1 MKQDRTKIISGKD
14 LGQLVLKDFCPR
26 CFWIERKLGKAPSIF
41 PGIFSTIDSLTKKS
55 VKRSFLERRCLP
67 EWLPIKNVVKPIEF
81 PRISVPMLEYGNWIL
96 TGEPDEVF
104 EMDDGS
110 YHIVDYKTAKFTNKQ
125 DDLLPLYQ
133 VQLNAYAL
141 ALPVY
146 NIKPITKLSLLYCEP
161 KEELDSD
168 ENFCLGFTIQSL
180 EIELQPEIIPE
191 LLLKARSILEN
202 NVPPASITN
211 CKGICSWLE
220 MTGKELYSQ
229 HKNF

>member
-1 MKQDRTKIISGKD
+1 MKHDKTKIISGKD
-14 LGQLVLKDFCPR
+14 LGQLALKDFCPC

-55 VKRSFLERRCLP
+55 VKRSYLERNCLP
-67 EWLPIKNVVKPIEF
+67 EWLPLNNVVRPIEF
-81 PRISVPMLEYGNWIL
+81 PRISVPMLEYGGWIL

-110 YHIVDYKTAKFTNKQ
+110 YQIVDYKTAKFTNKQ
-125 DDLLPLYQ
+125 DDLLPMYH

-141 ALPVY
+141 ALPLY
-146 NIKPITKLSLLYCEP
+146 NIKPIAGLSLLYCEP

-168 ENFCLGFTIQSL
+168 ENFSLSFVIQPL
-180 EIELQPEIIPE
+180 EIKLQPEIIPK

-202 NVPPASITN
+202 NVPPAPRIS

-220 MTGKELYSQ
+220 MVSKELYG
-229 HKNF
+229 H

>member
-14 LGQLVLKDFCPR
+14 LGQLALKDFCPR
-26 CFWIERKLGKAPSIF
+26 CFWIERKLGKSPSIF

-55 VKRSFLERRCLP
+55 VKRSYLERNCLP
-67 EWLPIKNVVKPIEF
+67 GWLPLKNIVRPIEF

-110 YHIVDYKTAKFTNKQ
+110 YQIVDYKTAKFTNKQ
-125 DDLLPLYQ
+125 DDLLPMYQ

-146 NIKPITKLSLLYCEP
+146 NIKPITGLSLLYCEP

-168 ENFCLGFTIQSL
+168 ENFSLSFTIQPL
-180 EIELQPEIIPE
+180 KIALQLEIIPE
-191 LLLKARSILEN
+191 LLLKARSILDN
-202 NVPPASITN
+202 DSPPLPKDN
-211 CKGICSWLE
+211 CQGICSWLE
-220 MTGKELYSQ
+220 MTNKELYGQ
-229 HKNF
+229 

>member
-1 MKQDRTKIISGKD
+1 MKQDKTKIISGKD
-14 LGQLVLKDFCPR
+14 LGQLALKDFCPR

-55 VKRSFLERRCLP
+55 VKRSYLERNCLP
-67 EWLPIKNVVKPIEF
+67 EWLPIENAVKPIEF
-81 PRISVPMLEYGNWIL
+81 PRISVPMLEYGGWIL
-96 TGEPDEVF
+96 TGDPDEVF

-110 YHIVDYKTAKFTNKQ
+110 YHIVDYKTAKFTNRQ
-125 DDLLPLYQ
+125 DDLLPMYQ

-168 ENFCLGFTIQSL
+168 EIFCLGFTIQPL
-180 EIELQPEIIPE
+180 EITLQPEIIGD
-191 LLLKARSILEN
+191 LLFKARSILEN
-202 NVPPASITN
+202 NVPPPSIIN

-220 MTGKELYSQ
+220 MTKKELYSQ
-229 HKNF
+229 

>member
-1 MKQDRTKIISGKD
+1 MKRDKTKIISGKD
-14 LGQLVLKDFCPR
+14 LGQLALKDFCPR
-26 CFWIERKLGKAPSIF
+26 CFWIERKLGKAPGIF
-41 PGIFSTIDSLTKKS
+41 PGIFSSIDSLTKKS
-55 VKRSFLERRCLP
+55 VKRSYLERDCLP
-67 EWLPIKNVVKPIEF
+67 GWLPIEGAVRPIEF

-96 TGEPDEVF
+96 TGDPDEVF

-125 DDLLPLYQ
+125 DELLPMYQ

-146 NIKPITKLSLLYCEP
+146 NIKPISKLSLLYCEP

-168 ENFCLGFTIQSL
+168 EDFCLGFTIQSL
-180 EIELQPEIIPE
+180 EIDLQPKI
-191 LLLKARSILEN
+191 
-202 NVPPASITN
+202 N

-220 MTGKELYSQ
+220 MTGKELYR
-229 HKNF
+229 

>member
-1 MKQDRTKIISGKD
+1 MKYDRTKIISGKD
-14 LGQLVLKDFCPR
+14 LGQLALKDFCPR

-55 VKRSFLERRCLP
+55 VKRSYLERNCLP
-67 EWLPIKNVVKPIEF
+67 GWLPIKNAVRPIEF
-81 PRISVPMLEYGNWIL
+81 PRISVPMLEYGGWIL
-96 TGEPDEVF
+96 TGDPDEVF

-125 DDLLPLYQ
+125 DDLLPMYR

-146 NIKPITKLSLLYCEP
+146 DIKPITKLSLLYCEP
-161 KEELDSD
+161 KGELESD
-168 ENFCLGFTIQSL
+168 ENFCLGFTTHSL
-180 EIELQPEIIPE
+180 KIDLQPEIIPE
-191 LLLKARSILEN
+191 LLLKARTILEN
-202 NVPPASITN
+202 NTPPPPPIN

-220 MTGKELYSQ
+220 MVSKEV
-229 HKNF
+229 